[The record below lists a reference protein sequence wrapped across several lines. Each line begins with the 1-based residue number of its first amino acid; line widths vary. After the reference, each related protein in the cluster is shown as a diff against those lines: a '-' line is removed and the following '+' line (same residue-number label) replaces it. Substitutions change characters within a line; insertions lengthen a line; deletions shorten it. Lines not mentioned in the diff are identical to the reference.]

1 MSSDFDWL
9 MRGKMYCDSQKA
21 NSKEFDKG
29 YDQMKWNKDSK
40 LVEIEEKGNHRQARN
55 FKVRGD

>member
-9 MRGKMYCDSQKA
+9 MRGKMYCKEQVA

-29 YDQMKWNKDSK
+29 YDQMNWNKDSK
-40 LVEIEEKGNHRQARN
+40 LVETKEKGNHRQARN